1 MNTPTKYTDI
11 SDKALKIRLQYDL
24 DDVTTLLYNH
34 ICRGDFKLRNS
45 DGQKFYDKNNNGF
58 GWSGDRKWVK
68 KKLNLLIKKNLV
80 KFESLYD
87 CRDSRYTSWY
97 FYDPNY
103 DLNDLVDAS
112 CYITTNKL
120 AMIKY
125 YLNINDGFSK
135 NEIYDDL
142 ELIKKNGVY
151 SFKYKGE
158 ENIYA
163 WDNNGKG
170 EKQNLTWLTGKF
182 THDSQI
188 TYDNFSNM
196 IHDIWSFLANDGYEY
211 INNIP
216 NYNTRRTFK
225 I

>member
-1 MNTPTKYTDI
+1 MDTPTKYADI
-11 SDKALKIRLQYDL
+11 SDNALKIREQYNL

-34 ICRGDFKLRNS
+34 ICRGDFRLRNS

-58 GWSGDRKWVK
+58 GWSGDREWVK
-68 KKLNLLIKKNLV
+68 RKFMLLINEKLV
-80 KFESLYD
+80 KFKSLND

-103 DLNDLVDAS
+103 NFNDLVDAS
-112 CYITTNKL
+112 CYVTTAKL
-120 AMIKY
+120 ALIKH
-125 YLNINDGFSK
+125 YLNIEDGFTK
-135 NEIYDDL
+135 VGVYGDL
-142 ELIKKNGVY
+142 ELIKNKKGY
-151 SFKYKGE
+151 TFKYKGE

-170 EKQNLTWLTGKF
+170 EKQDLTYIIGKF
-182 THDSQI
+182 TRKSPI
-188 TYDNFSNM
+188 YYSEFSEM

-211 INNIP
+211 IDNIP